1 MMLIFALAASVLPS
15 YASLLA
21 GLEDNVQGGIEQRR
35 NAPFKC
41 ELPPSIDPSSDGLPD
56 ARDIFFGDDALKLQ
70 VKRHSA
76 IVSVPSISYDD
87 NGEPL
92 VDPRWDVFYTLHDR
106 LETLYPNVHRRMDRE
121 TVNTLGLVY
130 TIKGTDS
137 SLKPLMLTAHQDV
150 VPVADASTWSYPPF
164 SGYFDGQWLW
174 GRGASDDKNSLT
186 ALMSALETL
195 LANPGWIPKR
205 TIILALGFDE
215 ECSGRRG
222 AGTIG
227 PYLESL
233 YGLNSM
239 ALILDEGG
247 MGLEL
252 LGNDT
257 LYALPA
263 VMEKGHID
271 IWIELHVNGG
281 HSSTPFP
288 HTGIGIVSEIV
299 TQLEAHPWEP
309 KLIEG
314 SPIHNHFICQ
324 SEYSPKSAPKITK
337 LIKEGDL
344 KSLAKELATIDR
356 STHYR
361 LQTSQAVDYF
371 LGGVK
376 INAMPEYIKIGVNH
390 RIAPQDSIP
399 AVKKNILKQIRPI
412 VRKFSLTVKAFEGE
426 DQNPD
431 FDLGETIDDEVVEP
445 MYEVEYNGTLILT
458 SSQPTQVTPI
468 SPTSGP
474 VWDVFSGTIQH
485 SFAFDGGKV
494 VPVGE
499 LMTGNTDTRHYL
511 NLTPN
516 VYRWV
521 PMRQGHALNA
531 HTVDERVDMES
542 HLEIVS
548 FYYDLIRN
556 FDALKAASIVK
567 TDEVSEL

>member
-1 MMLIFALAASVLPS
+1 MMLTLALVASVLPS
-15 YASLLA
+15 YAIALNGPRGTTQSHVEEV
-21 GLEDNVQGGIEQRR
+21 GSSR
-35 NAPFKC
+35 FKC
-41 ELPPSIDPSSDGLPD
+41 ELPPLVDPSSDGLPS
-56 ARDIFFGDDALKLQ
+56 ARDIFSGEDALKLQ

-92 VDPRWDVFYTLHDR
+92 EDPRWEVFYTLHDT
-106 LETLYPNVHRRMDRE
+106 LESLYPNVHRRMSRE
-121 TVNTLGLVY
+121 TVNTFGLVY

-137 SLKPLMLTAHQDV
+137 SLKPLMLAAHQDV
-150 VPVADASTWSYPPF
+150 VPVPDASSWSYPPF
-164 SGYFDGQWLW
+164 SGHFDGRWLW
-174 GRGASDDKNSLT
+174 GRGSSDNKNSLT

-195 LANPGWIPKR
+195 LSNPGWIPTR

-227 PYLESL
+227 PYLENL

-247 MGLEL
+247 LGLEL
-252 LGNDT
+252 LGNET

-263 VMEKGHID
+263 VMEKGHVD

-288 HTGIGIVSEIV
+288 HTGIGIMSEIV
-299 TQLEAHPWEP
+299 TKLEANPWKP
-309 KLIEG
+309 KLIED
-314 SPIHNHFICQ
+314 SPIHKHFICQ
-324 SEYSPKSAPKITK
+324 SEHSPDSAPNITK
-337 LIKEGDL
+337 LVKKGDL
-344 KSLAKELATIDR
+344 KRLAKELATIDR

-390 RIAPQDSIP
+390 RIAPQDSIT
-399 AVKKNILKQIRPI
+399 AVKANILKQIMPI
-412 VRKFSLTVKAFEGE
+412 VKKFGLTVKAFQGE
-426 DQNPD
+426 EHNPNFA
-431 FDLGETIDDEVVEP
+431 FDEILDDEVIDP

-468 SPTSGP
+468 SPTAGP

-485 SFAFDGGKV
+485 TFAFDGGKV

-521 PMRQGHALNA
+521 PTRKGHAFNI

-542 HLEIVS
+542 HLEVVS

-556 FDALKAASIVK
+556 FDASKAASAVETVEIG
-567 TDEVSEL
+567 EL

>member
-1 MMLIFALAASVLPS
+1 MMRTLALAASLLPS
-15 YASLLA
+15 YAIGLA
-21 GLEDNVQGGIEQRR
+21 QPHLNGE
-35 NAPFKC
+35 
-41 ELPPSIDPSSDGLPD
+41 PSIDKRSASFKCDLPPVFGPSSDGLPE
-56 ARDIFFGDDALKLQ
+56 ARDIFTGEDALKLQ
-70 VKRHSA
+70 VQRHSA
-76 IVSVPSISYDD
+76 IVRVPTISYDD
-87 NGEPL
+87 NGEPTE
-92 VDPRWDVFYTLHDR
+92 DPRWNIFYTLHET
-106 LETLYPNVHRRMDRE
+106 LETLYPSVHRRMVRE

-137 SLKPLMLTAHQDV
+137 SLKPILLAAHQDV

-164 SGYFDGQWLW
+164 SAYFDGQWLW

-186 ALMSALETL
+186 ALMSALDTL
-195 LANPGWIPKR
+195 LAHEDWVPKR
-205 TIILALGFDE
+205 TIIFALGFDE

-227 PYLESL
+227 PYLEEL
-233 YGLNSM
+233 YGPDSM
-239 ALILDEGG
+239 ALVLDEGG

-263 VMEKGHID
+263 VLEKGHVD
-271 IWIELHVNGG
+271 VWIELHVNGG

-299 TQLEAHPWEP
+299 TQLEAHPWKP

-314 SPIHNHFICQ
+314 SPIHKHFICQ
-324 SEYSPKSAPKITK
+324 SKYSPKYAPKITK
-337 LIKEGDL
+337 LIEEGDL
-344 KSLAKELATIDR
+344 ETLAGELATIDR

-376 INAMPEYIKIGVNH
+376 INAMPEYVKIGVNH

-399 AVKKNILKQIRPI
+399 AVKSNILQQIKPI
-412 VRKFSLTVKAFEGE
+412 VKKFGLTVKAFEGE
-426 DQNPD
+426 EENPD
-431 FDLGETIDDEVVEP
+431 FNLGEFREDALIEP
-445 MYEVEYNGTLILT
+445 MYEVEYNGTLVLT
-458 SSQPTQVTPI
+458 SSQLTHVTPV
-468 SPTSGP
+468 SPTTGA
-474 VWDVFSGTIQH
+474 VWDVFAGTIQH

-516 VYRWV
+516 IYRWAPV
-521 PMRQGHALNA
+521 RQGHALNA
-531 HTVDERVDMES
+531 HTVDERVDMET
-542 HLEIVS
+542 HLEMVR

-556 FDALKAASIVK
+556 FDASKAASIE
-567 TDEVSEL
+567 EVIEIGEL

>member
-1 MMLIFALAASVLPS
+1 MMILP
-15 YASLLA
+15 LTLVA
-21 GLEDNVQGGIEQRR
+21 GLLPAYAFAHTKLDRAAQLVTNEQ

-41 ELPPSIDPSSDGLPD
+41 ELSPLVDPSGDGLSE
-56 ARDIFFGDDALKLQ
+56 ARDIFAGEDALKLQ
-70 VKRHSA
+70 VERHAA
-76 IVSVPSISYDD
+76 IVRIPSISYDD
-87 NGEPL
+87 NGEPTE
-92 VDPRWDVFYTLHDR
+92 DPRWEIFYTLHDT
-106 LETLYPNVHRRMDRE
+106 LKTLYPNVHQRMTRE

-130 TIKGTDS
+130 TIKGTDL
-137 SLKPLMLTAHQDV
+137 SLKPLMLAAHQDV

-164 SGYFDGQWLW
+164 SGHFDGQWLW
-174 GRGASDDKNSLT
+174 GRGSSDDKNSLT
-186 ALMSALETL
+186 ALMSVLETL
-195 LANPGWIPKR
+195 LGNAGWVPKR
-205 TIILALGFDE
+205 TVILALGFDE

-227 PYLESL
+227 PYLENV
-233 YGLNSM
+233 YGPNSM
-239 ALILDEGG
+239 ALVLDEGG

-263 VMEKGHID
+263 VLEKGHID
-271 IWIELHVNGG
+271 VWVELHVNGG
-281 HSSTPFP
+281 HSSIPFP

-299 TQLEAHPWEP
+299 TQLEAHPWKP

-314 SPIHNHFICQ
+314 SPIHKHFICQ
-324 SEYSPKSAPKITK
+324 AKYSPKSSPKITK
-337 LIKEGDL
+337 LIEEGDL
-344 KSLAKELATIDR
+344 ESLASELASIDR

-376 INAMPEYIKIGVNH
+376 INAMPEYVKIGVNH

-399 AVKKNILKQIRPI
+399 AVKSNILQQIKPI
-412 VRKFSLTVKAFEGE
+412 VKKFSLTVKAFEGE
-426 DQNPD
+426 EENPD
-431 FDLGETIDDEVVEP
+431 FDFSETLDEASIEP
-445 MYEVEYNGTLILT
+445 MYEVEYNGTLVLT
-458 SSQPTQVTPI
+458 SSQLTHVTPV
-468 SPTSGP
+468 SPTTGA

-485 SFAFDGGKV
+485 SFAFDGGRV

-516 VYRWV
+516 IYRWNPV
-521 PMRQGHALNA
+521 RQGGGLNG

-542 HLEIVS
+542 HLEMVR

-556 FDALKAASIVK
+556 FDASKAASIEKVG
-567 TDEVSEL
+567 DIGEL

>member
-1 MMLIFALAASVLPS
+1 MMFMLALAASVLPS
-15 YASLLA
+15 YAIALT
-21 GLEDNVQGGIEQRR
+21 GLDTNVHSSFEEPGNTR
-35 NAPFKC
+35 FKC
-41 ELPPSIDPSSDGLPD
+41 ELPPSIDPSSDGLPE
-56 ARDIFFGDDALKLQ
+56 ARDIFFGDEALKLQ
-70 VKRHSA
+70 VKRHST

-92 VDPRWDVFYTLHDR
+92 EDPRWEVFYTLHDT
-106 LETLYPNVHRRMDRE
+106 LESLYPNVHRRMGRE

-137 SLKPLMLTAHQDV
+137 SLKPLMLAAHQDV
-150 VPVADASTWSYPPF
+150 VPVADASSWSYPPF
-164 SGYFDGQWLW
+164 SGHFDGQWLW

-195 LANPGWIPKR
+195 LANPDWIPKR

-233 YGLNSM
+233 YGSNSM

-271 IWIELHVNGG
+271 VWMELHVNGG

-299 TQLEAHPWEP
+299 TQLEAHPWTP

-337 LIKEGDL
+337 LIKKGDL
-344 KSLAKELATIDR
+344 DSLAKELATIDR

-399 AVKKNILKQIRPI
+399 AVKQNILNQIQPI
-412 VRKFSLTVKAFEGE
+412 VKKYSLTVKAFEGE
-426 DQNPD
+426 EQNPD
-431 FDLGETIDDEVVEP
+431 FEFSEVLDTEIIEP
-445 MYEVEYNGTLILT
+445 MYEVEYNGTLVLK
-458 SSQPTQVTPI
+458 SSQLTQVTPI

-474 VWDVFSGTIQH
+474 IWDVFSGTIQH

-516 VYRWV
+516 IYRWV
-521 PMRQGHALNA
+521 PMRKGHSLNA
-531 HTVDERVDMES
+531 HTVDERIDMES

-556 FDALKAASIVK
+556 FDASKAASIEE
-567 TDEVSEL
+567 TAEVGEL